1 MKQNFS
7 MKKKLKV
14 EINLN
19 SVVKLKRYHFGK
31 IKALFDKPSYS
42 ETLLSSSVIM

>member
-19 SVVKLKRYHFGK
+19 SVVKLKRYHFEK
-31 IKALFDKPSYS
+31 IKALF
-42 ETLLSSSVIM
+42 